1 MITETCTPSLPFT
14 HFYFH
19 LAGLIA
25 LLDDPSTEIRV
36 HAVRVLNDI
45 VSWGWPEI
53 SDAVAKMYAIHN
65 FLISSEAMAQDTSF
79 AQHHLAALL
88 VSKV

>member
-1 MITETCTPSLPFT
+1 M
-14 HFYFH
+14 
-19 LAGLIA
+19 IA

-53 SDAVAKMYAIHN
+53 SDAMTKMYVIHN
-65 FLISSEAMAQDTSF
+65 LFINYLIYSETMAKDTSF